1 MKYIAT
7 IEDKEYV
14 IEINRAGEVTV
25 NGVPHVVDMQSI
37 GQSSLFSLL
46 VDGRSYDVY
55 IDEREERYLLVMQE
69 GIFEVKVE
77 DERTRRLAGL
87 QRAPVAPVGEVLI
100 KAPMPGVV
108 VDVPVV
114 VGQEVAA
121 GERVVVLE
129 SMKMQNE
136 FKSPRGGVVRSVR
149 VKVGDRVEQNQILI
163 TIS

>member
-7 IEDKEYV
+7 LEDKEYV

-25 NGVPHVVDMQSI
+25 NGVPHVADMQSI
-37 GQSSLFSLL
+37 GQSHLFSLL

-55 IDEREERYLLVMQE
+55 IDEQEERYLLVMQE
-69 GIFEVKVE
+69 GLFEVKVE

-87 QRAPVAPVGEVLI
+87 QRMPVAPVGEILI

-121 GERVVVLE
+121 GERVITLE

-136 FKSPRGGVVRSVR
+136 FKSPRSGTVRSVR
-149 VKVGDRVEQNQILI
+149 VRVGDRVEQNQILV

>member
-1 MKYIAT
+1 VKYIAT

-55 IDEREERYLLVMQE
+55 IDEQEERYLLVMQE

>member
-7 IEDKEYV
+7 IENKEYV

-25 NGVPHVVDMQSI
+25 NGVPHTVDIQSI
-37 GQSSLFSLL
+37 GRSRLFSLL

-55 IDEREERYLLVMQE
+55 IDEQEERYRLVMQE

-87 QRAPVAPVGEVLI
+87 QRAPVAPAGEILI

-114 VGQEVAA
+114 AGQEVAA
-121 GERVVVLE
+121 GDRVVVLE

-136 FKSPRGGVVRSVR
+136 FKAPCAGVVHSVR
-149 VKVGDRVEQNQILI
+149 VKPGDRVDQHQILV
-163 TIS
+163 TIG